1 MKYLLASLKYIILS
15 LSILSVQGAEFEAPR
30 FDLQELK
37 FSNRAKC
44 ATESELP
51 AHSAFLMISNVDA
64 AKAVYRLA
72 KFRGEDVE
80 ETTKLGIERFRF
92 SVLTMVNIIHER
104 LTKRELPLLPAD
116 ISREEGH
123 IPGNY
128 RNVMNSCR
136 EGRYCKALDSYLEKI
151 WKVAS
156 KNISSGSKY
165 LELFKVDNY
174 HSKDNY
180 LTEQE
185 FDKNSSRELTCA
197 YLKKFSPLQAHLY
210 GTKPN
215 KMALESIA
223 NAVHSMDQNF
233 GHCTDFESQENLQVA
248 AYELNIP
255 NLREKSLFRKE
266 SWQEKGF
273 DYWHSMK
280 IYLSYAF
287 RNAPEMAQI
296 AYPFAPLFSGVIL
309 EESVMLV
316 PNGCRSLS
324 PSKCDGDR
332 LALNSIREF
341 AKEDFKKEALELD
354 ILSEVPNGPDDDL
367 VNDMIPSVNV
377 DELDLAA
384 HDTASDWLEHFSG
397 NLGRSRA
404 LMKGRLIKAVNTF
417 TFLLNS
423 TSVEKLL
430 AKLDEQFQGSLFS
443 GKRVNLDNTQKNE
456 LYQLCSEFSF
466 AQHDKWSFIR
476 KNLELLAKSTIMEDL
491 AGQITNLNTNSSFNF
506 FMKLGDAVN
515 SACYALKQH
524 EIWDD
529 DFELDKSGFLPWYT
543 AKVYDNKVESKYEEK
558 LKESLKTQRPLLAFP
573 QYLES
578 NELDDVICASASD
591 CARKTIEATLALY
604 SATQYAQTFWTLEQK
619 IKSPDLFNPYAERT
633 SCKVYDPWFKT
644 RSTIF
649 SFLWDMGQTAA
660 SAFVPGMIY
669 TKAELQPRMVTSF
682 NELVRDG
689 KIEYDTRYQK
699 EKILTAITADFGPLT
714 GVPCAISLNRSHR
727 NPMSVLRFT
736 GISVGAC
743 NSTEE
748 YDLNVSSASD
758 IGANRPSGHSECISC
773 RLNFESVSGVIANVT
788 GNVGPAFFLIRGI
801 YNLYKSLKDPY
812 NIPRSWEVHPYNAYE
827 TKALYGEIPKS
838 CVRDLRKGGSC
849 LSACAE
855 KVSDKLRETIGGYVK
870 SFDLSTYGKGTVQH
884 SQCEEPIKVITYES
898 SNDNSTSCRLER
910 LEIPGK
916 CRRLLK

>member
-1 MKYLLASLKYIILS
+1 MKYLLAPLKYIILS
-15 LSILSVQGAEFEAPR
+15 FSILTVQGAEFEAPR

-44 ATESELP
+44 ALESKKP
-51 AHSAFLMISNVDA
+51 AQSAFLMISNVDA
-64 AKAVYRLA
+64 AKAVYRIA
-72 KFRGEDVE
+72 KFRGDDVE
-80 ETTKLGIERFRF
+80 ETTKRGIERFRF
-92 SVLTMVNIIHER
+92 SVLSMVNLIHER

-116 ISREEGH
+116 ATREEGH

-136 EGRYCKALDSYLEKI
+136 DGRYCESLDRYLD
-151 WKVAS
+151 KVWNIAS

-180 LTEQE
+180 LTEKE
-185 FDKNSSRELTCA
+185 FEKDTSRELTCA

-215 KMALESIA
+215 KIALESIA
-223 NAVHSMDQNF
+223 DAVHSMDQNF
-233 GHCTDFESQENLQVA
+233 GHCNDFDSQENLQVA
-248 AYELNIP
+248 AYELNLPTI
-255 NLREKSLFRKE
+255 RGKSLFRKE
-266 SWQEKGF
+266 AWVEKGF

-280 IYLSYAF
+280 VYLSYAF
-287 RNAPEMAQI
+287 RNAPEMKQM
-296 AYPFAPLFSGVIL
+296 AYPFAPLFQGVIL

-324 PSKCDGDR
+324 PAKCDGDR

-367 VNDMIPSVNV
+367 VNDMIPSVNI

-384 HDTASDWLEHFSG
+384 HTSASKWLESFSG
-397 NLGRSRA
+397 NLSRSRA

-417 TFLLNS
+417 TFLMSS

-430 AKLDEQFQGSLFS
+430 GKLDQQFGGSLFS
-443 GKRVNLDNTQKNE
+443 GKRVQLNSEQKNE

-466 AQHDKWSFIR
+466 AQHEKWSFIR
-476 KNLELLAKSTIMEDL
+476 KNLEILAQSTIMEDL
-491 AGQITNLNTNSSFNF
+491 AGQITNLDTSSSFNY
-506 FMKLGDAVN
+506 FMRLGDAVN
-515 SACYALKQH
+515 KACYELKQH

-543 AKVYDNKVESKYEEK
+543 AKVYDNKIESKYEEK
-558 LKESLKTQRPLLAFP
+558 IIKLLKSHKPLLAFP
-573 QYLES
+573 QFAERQSYE
-578 NELDDVICASASD
+578 DVICATASD
-591 CARKTIEATLALY
+591 CARRTIEATLALY
-604 SATQYAQTFWTLEQK
+604 SATQYAQTFWSLEQK

-633 SCKVYDPWFKT
+633 ACKVYDPWFKT

-689 KIEYDTRYQK
+689 KIEYDVRYQK

-714 GVPCAISLNRSHR
+714 GVPCAVSLNR
-727 NPMSVLRFT
+727 NPNNPFEVLRFS

-743 NSTEE
+743 NSETD
-748 YDLNVSSASD
+748 YNLNVNSASD
-758 IGANRPSGHSECISC
+758 IGANSASGHSECISC

-788 GNVGPAFFLIRGI
+788 GNVGPVFFLVRGV
-801 YNLYKSLKDPY
+801 YNLYKALKDPF
-812 NIPRSWEVHPYNAYE
+812 NIPRSWEVHPYDAYE
-827 TKALYGEIPKS
+827 TKALYGEIPKK
-838 CVRDLRKGGSC
+838 CVRSLRKGKTC
-849 LSACAE
+849 LNACEA
-855 KVSDKLRETIGGYVK
+855 KVSKKLRETIGGHIK
-870 SFDLSTYGKGTVQH
+870 SFNLSTYGRGSVTH
-884 SQCEEPIKVITYES
+884 SVCNEPVKVITYER
-898 SNDNSTSCRLER
+898 SNDNSTTCHLER
-910 LEIPGK
+910 MEIPGK
-916 CRRLLK
+916 CRGLIK

>member
-1 MKYLLASLKYIILS
+1 MKYFSASLISLVFILS
-15 LSILSVQGAEFEAPR
+15 TLTVQGAEYGAPR

-44 ATESELP
+44 ALESEKP
-51 AHSAFLMISNVDA
+51 AQSAFLMISNVDA

-80 ETTKLGIERFRF
+80 ETTKRGIERFRF
-92 SVLTMVNIIHER
+92 SVLTMVNLIHDR

-116 ISREEGH
+116 LTREEGH

-128 RNVMNSCR
+128 RNAMGACR
-136 EGRYCKALDSYLEKI
+136 EGRYCPSLDRYLDRI
-151 WKVAS
+151 WGVAS
-156 KNISSGSKY
+156 KNINSGSKY

-180 LTEQE
+180 LTEKE
-185 FDKNSSRELTCA
+185 FDKNSTRELTCA

-223 NAVHSMDQNF
+223 DAVNSMDQNF
-233 GHCTDFESQENLQVA
+233 GHCTDFDSQENLQVA
-248 AYELNIP
+248 AYELNLP
-255 NLREKSLFRKE
+255 TLREKSLFRKE
-266 SWQEKGF
+266 SWADKGF

-296 AYPFAPLFSGVIL
+296 AYPFAPIFSGVTL

-316 PNGCRSLS
+316 PNGCRSLA
-324 PSKCDGDR
+324 PAKCDGDR

-341 AKEDFKKEALELD
+341 AKENFKKEALELD

-384 HDTASDWLEHFSG
+384 HDSASAWLEHFSG
-397 NLGRSRA
+397 NLSRSRA
-404 LMKGRLIKAVNTF
+404 LMKSRLIKAVNTF
-417 TFLLNS
+417 TFLVNS

-430 AKLDEQFQGSLFS
+430 AKLDQQFKGSLFS
-443 GKRVNLDNTQKNE
+443 GKKVELNNAQKNE

-466 AQHDKWSFIR
+466 AQHEKWSFIR
-476 KNLELLAKSTIMEDL
+476 QNIELLAKSTIMEDL
-491 AGQITNLNTNSSFNF
+491 AGQITNLNTSKSFNY
-506 FMKLGDAVN
+506 FMRLGDAVN
-515 SACYALKQH
+515 SACYSLKQH

-529 DFELDKSGFLPWYT
+529 DFELDKTGYLPWYT
-543 AKVYDNKVESKYEEK
+543 AKVYDNKVESKYEEN
-558 LKESLKTQRPLLAFP
+558 LIESLKTQKPLLAFP
-573 QYLES
+573 QYEETLS
-578 NELDDVICASASD
+578 ADDVICASASD

-619 IKSPDLFNPYAERT
+619 IKSPDLFNPYAERKA
-633 SCKVYDPWFKT
+633 CKVYDPWFKT

-714 GVPCAISLNRSHR
+714 GVPCAISVNRSHR
-727 NPMSVLRFT
+727 NPMSVMRFT

-743 NSTEE
+743 NSSEE
-748 YDLNVSSASD
+748 YDLNVNSASD
-758 IGANRPSGHSECISC
+758 IGANNGSGHSECISC
-773 RLNFESVSGVIANVT
+773 RLNFESMSGVIANVT
-788 GNVGPAFFLIRGI
+788 GNVGPVFFLVRGI
-801 YNLYKSLKDPY
+801 YNLYQALKDPF

-827 TKALYGEIPKS
+827 TKALYGEIPKK
-838 CVRDLRKGGSC
+838 CVRSLRKGKTC
-849 LSACAE
+849 LNPCEE
-855 KVSDKLRETIGGYVK
+855 KVSEKVRETLGGFIT
-870 SFDLSTYGKGTVQH
+870 SFDVSTYGEGYVTH
-884 SQCEEPIKVITYES
+884 SQCDGKIKTVTYER
-898 SNDNSTSCRLER
+898 SNENNTTCRLSR
-910 LEIPGK
+910 IEIPGK
-916 CRRLLK
+916 CKGLIK